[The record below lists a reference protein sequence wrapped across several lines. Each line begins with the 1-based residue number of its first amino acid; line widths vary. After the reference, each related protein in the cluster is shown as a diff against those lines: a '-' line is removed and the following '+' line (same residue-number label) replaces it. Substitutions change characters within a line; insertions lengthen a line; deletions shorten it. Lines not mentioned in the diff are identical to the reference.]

1 MRLFNNITGLGS
13 YFTFL
18 SRNRVYAFINV
29 IGFSVSLMFSVLIGL
44 YVYGE
49 YTTDSMHTKASR
61 IYSLAFEVNDEDG
74 LQRYDG
80 CHHGAEDMLRGRIP
94 EIESFCAIVRNE
106 VNYELPDQT
115 YLQGAALMADSTFF
129 RIFDFPL
136 LQGNPGQVLED
147 RDAAVVSEEFA
158 RRLFGSEDP
167 VGKTLAYSTRAGRVK
182 LRVTGVMGSMRGSC
196 IRPADVIVNFWNA
209 GNFNAADVD
218 AGCSN
223 TFGAQFFILARAGAS
238 LEGKGPQI
246 DKCLGGMPL
255 YTLNDKVKDGYV
267 RSYLIPLRQEY
278 LNEGADGAGVICHGD
293 VRQVRV
299 LLVAGL
305 LVLLF
310 AIINYINLTVA
321 QSGQRAREMAVRR
334 LLGAQ
339 RTAVMHRLVG
349 ESVLMSMLSL
359 LVALF
364 LAWAVAPYVGG
375 LLQAEI
381 VLADLLKPIP
391 LALLLVL
398 AGLSGVLSGI
408 VPAVVL
414 SRAKPIDVVRGTFR
428 HQSRMFFSRVFIV
441 FQNMVT
447 ITMVALALVMLLQV
461 RHLVTAPLGYNTHA
475 LMSVDVSRSTPAD
488 DSLFTQKLRELPCV
502 KRVSWARGLPLYGS
516 NGPGFQVG
524 DKILY
529 LRLLIGDS
537 SYADMLGLKVVA
549 DKHSGSA
556 TRMYYSESLQRT
568 FDAMGTE
575 EQGAVNSGLSYILPM
590 MGVNADV
597 EYNGTV
603 RDFSIG
609 DITGT
614 EKLVVLVI
622 QNRMRSASQIL
633 VETQGNE
640 TVAWEQVRDA
650 YRSVFH
656 MDMEEQNPYLEQ
668 RIRENF
674 AGQRRL
680 SHIVLLFAG
689 VSILI
694 SFMGLVAMSM
704 YFIRQRQR
712 EIAVR
717 KVFGSRN
724 SQVYRQL
731 VRTFLAYVLVAFVMA
746 VPVIWYV
753 GGHWLAGFSYR
764 ITLSPLVFLAAG
776 GFCLLVSWA
785 AVSVQSYMAANENP
799 VNHLKDE

>member
-1 MRLFNNITGLGS
+1 MSLGS

-29 IGFSVSLMFSVLIGL
+29 LGFSVSLMFSVLIGL

-49 YTTDSMHTKASR
+49 YTTDSMHSKANR

-74 LQRYDG
+74 LNRYDG
-80 CHHGAEDMLRGRIP
+80 CHHSAEGMLRGHIP

-115 YLQGAALMADSTFF
+115 YLQGTTLMADSTFF

-136 LQGNPGQVLED
+136 LQGNPSQVLED
-147 RDAAVVSEEFA
+147 ADAAVVSEEFA

-167 VGKTLAYSTRAGRVK
+167 VGKTLAYSTRGGRVRR
-182 LRVTGVMGSMRGSC
+182 RVMGVMGSMRGSC
-196 IRPADVIVNFWNA
+196 IKPADVIVNFWNA
-209 GNFNAADVD
+209 GNFNSADVD
-218 AGCSN
+218 ADCSN
-223 TFGAQFFILARAGAS
+223 TFGAHFFILAREGAS

-246 DKCLGGMPL
+246 DKCLSGMPL
-255 YTLNDKVKDGYV
+255 YALNDKVKDGYV

-278 LNEGADGAGVICHGD
+278 LNVGTDGTEVVCHGD

-339 RTAVMHRLVG
+339 RTAIMHRLVG

-375 LLQAEI
+375 LLQTEI
-381 VLADLLKPIP
+381 VMADLLKPLP
-391 LALLLVL
+391 LALLLML
-398 AGLSGVLSGI
+398 AILSGVLSGI

-441 FQNMVT
+441 FQNVVT

-475 LMSVDVSRSTPAD
+475 LMSVDVSRSKPTD
-488 DSLFTQKLRELPCV
+488 DSLFTQKLKELPCV
-502 KRVSWARGLPLYGS
+502 KRVSWAMGLPLYGS

-529 LRLLIGDS
+529 MRLLIGDS

-556 TRMYYSESLQRT
+556 TRMYYNESLQRT
-568 FDAMGTE
+568 FDAFGTE
-575 EQGAVNSGLSYILPM
+575 EQETINKGISTILPM

-603 RDFSIG
+603 KDFCLG
-609 DITGT
+609 DITAS
-614 EKLVVLVI
+614 EKLVVVVI
-622 QNRMRSASQIL
+622 QDRMRFASEI
-633 VETQGNE
+633 
-640 TVAWEQVRDA
+640 
-650 YRSVFH
+650 VF
-656 MDMEEQNPYLEQ
+656 E
-668 RIRENF
+668 
-674 AGQRRL
+674 
-680 SHIVLLFAG
+680 LF
-689 VSILI
+689 
-694 SFMGLVAMSM
+694 
-704 YFIRQRQR
+704 
-712 EIAVR
+712 
-717 KVFGSRN
+717 
-724 SQVYRQL
+724 
-731 VRTFLAYVLVAFVMA
+731 
-746 VPVIWYV
+746 
-753 GGHWLAGFSYR
+753 
-764 ITLSPLVFLAAG
+764 
-776 GFCLLVSWA
+776 C
-785 AVSVQSYMAANENP
+785 
-799 VNHLKDE
+799 

>member
-1 MRLFNNITGLGS
+1 
-13 YFTFL
+13 
-18 SRNRVYAFINV
+18 
-29 IGFSVSLMFSVLIGL
+29 
-44 YVYGE
+44 
-49 YTTDSMHTKASR
+49 
-61 IYSLAFEVNDEDG
+61 
-74 LQRYDG
+74 
-80 CHHGAEDMLRGRIP
+80 
-94 EIESFCAIVRNE
+94 
-106 VNYELPDQT
+106 
-115 YLQGAALMADSTFF
+115 
-129 RIFDFPL
+129 
-136 LQGNPGQVLED
+136 
-147 RDAAVVSEEFA
+147 
-158 RRLFGSEDP
+158 
-167 VGKTLAYSTRAGRVK
+167 VK

-475 LMSVDVSRSTPAD
+475 L
-488 DSLFTQKLRELPCV
+488 
-502 KRVSWARGLPLYGS
+502 
-516 NGPGFQVG
+516 
-524 DKILY
+524 
-529 LRLLIGDS
+529 
-537 SYADMLGLKVVA
+537 
-549 DKHSGSA
+549 
-556 TRMYYSESLQRT
+556 
-568 FDAMGTE
+568 
-575 EQGAVNSGLSYILPM
+575 
-590 MGVNADV
+590 
-597 EYNGTV
+597 
-603 RDFSIG
+603 
-609 DITGT
+609 
-614 EKLVVLVI
+614 
-622 QNRMRSASQIL
+622 
-633 VETQGNE
+633 
-640 TVAWEQVRDA
+640 
-650 YRSVFH
+650 
-656 MDMEEQNPYLEQ
+656 
-668 RIRENF
+668 
-674 AGQRRL
+674 
-680 SHIVLLFAG
+680 
-689 VSILI
+689 
-694 SFMGLVAMSM
+694 
-704 YFIRQRQR
+704 
-712 EIAVR
+712 
-717 KVFGSRN
+717 
-724 SQVYRQL
+724 
-731 VRTFLAYVLVAFVMA
+731 
-746 VPVIWYV
+746 
-753 GGHWLAGFSYR
+753 
-764 ITLSPLVFLAAG
+764 
-776 GFCLLVSWA
+776 
-785 AVSVQSYMAANENP
+785 
-799 VNHLKDE
+799 